1 MLVLSRKVG
10 EEIVLPDCGVSIG
23 IMRVSGKRVSL
34 GITAPPEVVVHRRE
48 TAQRMTSSG
57 APSSCSK
64 RVPASLRAAPATG
77 RAKIASAA
85 PDTHGRLVEW
95 IDRAARG
102 KLRSLRVDAG
112 GGRVVVH
119 GHVDSYHDRQA
130 VQAALLGLLSAEVG
144 RALEHLQLDIRV
156 VRDA

>member
-10 EEIVLPDCGVSIG
+10 EEIVLSDCGVSIG
-23 IMRVSGKRVSL
+23 IMRVAGKRVSL

-48 TAQRMTSSG
+48 TVRRMASTG
-57 APSSCSK
+57 APCSSSK
-64 RVPASLRAAPATG
+64 GAPASPLATLSTR
-77 RAKIASAA
+77 RAKTVSAA
-85 PDTHGRLVEW
+85 PHTHRRLVEW

-112 GGRVVVH
+112 GGRVVVQ

-130 VQAALLGLLSAEVG
+130 VQAALLGLLSADVG
-144 RALEHLQLDIRV
+144 RGLEHLQLDIRV